1 MLFLCAVS
9 QSAALRRIESEG
21 KRKEMV
27 PMESS
32 LQRTGRSIQDIGE
45 EIISRL
51 RELDSTSK

>member
-32 LQRTGRSIQDIGE
+32 LQRTGRSIQDIYAAHAD
-45 EIISRL
+45 RVY
-51 RELDSTSK
+51 RVA